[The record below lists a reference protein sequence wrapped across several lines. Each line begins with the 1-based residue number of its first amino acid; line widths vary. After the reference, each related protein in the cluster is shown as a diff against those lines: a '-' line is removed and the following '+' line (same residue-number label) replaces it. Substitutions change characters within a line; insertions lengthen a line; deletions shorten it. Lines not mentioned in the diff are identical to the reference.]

1 MTFGLLNYSLNNAEF
16 TEKYCEN
23 KAKPVMKCN
32 GKCKLAKL
40 AKETENNKSDKNTLN
55 EKETVLYCQSIEKI
69 EFIVFLP
76 QKNGIKTKCSLHN
89 YNSTRFNFHPPNTCF
104 SFS

>member
-1 MTFGLLNYSLNNAEF
+1 MTYALLYYSFNNAEF

-40 AKETENNKSDKNTLN
+40 AKETDNNNSDKNTVS
-55 EKETVLYCQSIEKI
+55 EKETVLYCKSIENI

-76 QKNGIKTKCSLHN
+76 QKKDIKIKCSLHN
-89 YNSTRFNFHPPNTCF
+89 YNSTSSNFHPPNSCF

>member
-1 MTFGLLNYSLNNAEF
+1 MTYGVLNYSLNNSEF

-40 AKETENNKSDKNTLN
+40 AKETEKNDSDKNI
-55 EKETVLYCQSIEKI
+55 SIEKELELYFQPI
-69 EFIVFLP
+69 KSIDFVVFLP
-76 QKNGIKTKCSLHN
+76 KKNAIKSKCQLHN
-89 YNSTRFNFHPPNTCF
+89 SNPTEPDYRPPNYCF
-104 SFS
+104 SLS